1 MFDSNLF
8 TCIQC
13 GNSFYLTDKEM
24 EWYADRGLHMPR
36 RCPLCRE
43 QNRLSG
49 RTVPKP
55 IPTPAPDPI
64 PASVPEPPAPL
75 RIFFAHLVNPSRAKV
90 HGNAKFHIFNEHGKA
105 KCYCNAVEPEQS
117 LYANVTL
124 IQPDVSEICVACMK
138 KTTPPHKE

>member
-55 IPTPAPDPI
+55 VPDPI

-75 RIFFAHLVNPSRAKV
+75 PIFFAHLVNPSRAKV

-117 LYANVTL
+117 LYADVTL

-138 KTTPPHKE
+138 KIAPPHKE

>member
-55 IPTPAPDPI
+55 VPAPAPDPI
-64 PASVPEPPAPL
+64 PVSVPEPPAPL

-105 KCYCNAVEPEQS
+105 KCYCNATELEQS
-117 LYANVTL
+117 LYADVTL
-124 IQPDVSEICVACMK
+124 IQPDVSEICAACMK